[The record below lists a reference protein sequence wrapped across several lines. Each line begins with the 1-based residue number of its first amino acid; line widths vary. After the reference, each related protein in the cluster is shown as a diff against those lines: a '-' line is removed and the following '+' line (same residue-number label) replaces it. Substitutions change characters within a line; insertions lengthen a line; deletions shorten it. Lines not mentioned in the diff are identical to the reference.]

1 MFLSQV
7 GYPNFELVIF
17 TTENGMTFDPI
28 VNGLDPELQHIMY
41 RLYRDATRYVNG
53 HHTKDLSAIN
63 RDLKKV
69 IYIYRGDLNTDHL
82 KTVNIW
88 ILNFL
93 KLGYQMVYD
102 SNSGCVP
109 QKGAQLK
116 GIGRRLG
123 LGKIQSDF

>member
-1 MFLSQV
+1 MCSFAIDLIFADLPKSHKNLKPGRSVKKYLFLFQHKHGWRFQKRPGVDMFLSQV

-69 IYIYRGDLNTDHL
+69 RRESNL
-82 KTVNIW
+82 KKN
-88 ILNFL
+88 
-93 KLGYQMVYD
+93 
-102 SNSGCVP
+102 
-109 QKGAQLK
+109 
-116 GIGRRLG
+116 
-123 LGKIQSDF
+123 

>member
-69 IYIYRGDLNTDHL
+69 FF
-82 KTVNIW
+82 
-88 ILNFL
+88 NFFAD
-93 KLGYQMVYD
+93 GVF
-102 SNSGCVP
+102 
-109 QKGAQLK
+109 KGALTFF
-116 GIGRRLG
+116 ITVE
-123 LGKIQSDF
+123 